1 MNPLYDLVALQSVD
15 LEIDRLERRKA
26 TIPELEELRRLHG
39 KRLGVESEHSEISG
53 QARSIDLEFNRA
65 NGELQVMET
74 RLEVAE
80 KRLFGGGMSAKETE
94 NRRMEVE
101 SLRMRIGEQEA
112 EALDLMERRE
122 ELTLRLSDLSAEL
135 EEAVASE
142 KSLGTVVR
150 GIWGEI
156 DAELT
161 KRRSERDLAVAPVPP
176 RVLVVYESLRKDKGG
191 VAAGR
196 LEGGTCGGC
205 HLALSESERQEAA
218 ESDPARCP
226 HCRRILV
233 F

>member
-1 MNPLYDLVALQSVD
+1 MNPFYDLVALQSLD

-26 TIPELEELRRLHG
+26 TVPELEEFRRVRERRLG
-39 KRLGVESEHSEISG
+39 IEAEHSEVSE
-53 QARSIDLEFNRA
+53 QARSLDLEFDRA
-65 NGELQVMET
+65 NGELQIMEE

-101 SLRMRIGEQEA
+101 SLRMRIGEQESG
-112 EALDLMERRE
+112 ALDLMEQRE
-122 ELTLRLSDLSAEL
+122 DVTSRLSHLSAEL
-135 EEAVASE
+135 EDATASE
-142 KSLGTVVR
+142 QSLGAVVR
-150 GIWGEI
+150 GVWGEI
-156 DAELT
+156 DAELA
-161 KRRSERDLAVAPVPP
+161 KRRSERDLAAAPVPP
-176 RVLVVYESLRKDKGG
+176 RVLAIYERLRKDKGG

-196 LEGGTCGGC
+196 LEGVTCGGC

>member
-1 MNPLYDLVALQSVD
+1 VNPLYDLVALQSVD

-26 TIPELEELRRLHG
+26 TLPELEELRGLHER
-39 KRLGVESEHSEISG
+39 RLGVEAEHSEISG

-142 KSLGTVVR
+142 KSLGMVVR

-196 LEGGTCGGC
+196 LDGGTCGGC
-205 HLALSESERQEAA
+205 HLALSESEREEAS
-218 ESDPARCP
+218 ETDPARCL

>member
-1 MNPLYDLVALQSVD
+1 MNPFYDLVALQSVD

-26 TIPELEELRRLHG
+26 TLPELEELRRLHG
-39 KRLGVESEHSEISG
+39 KRLGVEAEHSEISG
-53 QARSIDLEFNRA
+53 QARTVDLEFDRA
-65 NGELQVMET
+65 NGELQIMED

-101 SLRMRIGEQEA
+101 SLRARIGEQES

-122 ELTLRLSDLSAEL
+122 VLASRLSDLSAEL
-135 EEAVASE
+135 EEATASE
-142 KSLGTVVR
+142 ESLGAVVR

-161 KRRSERDLAVAPVPP
+161 KRRAERDLAVAPVPP
-176 RVLVVYESLRKDKGG
+176 GVLEVYETLRKDKGG

-218 ESDPARCP
+218 ESHPARCP

>member
-1 MNPLYDLVALQSVD
+1 MDPPYDLVALQSVD

-26 TIPELEELRRLHG
+26 TLPELEEFRRLRER
-39 KRLGVESEHSEISG
+39 RLGVDAEHSQVSEE
-53 QARSIDLEFNRA
+53 ARSLDLEFDRV
-65 NGELQVMET
+65 NGELQIMET

-80 KRLFGGGMSAKETE
+80 KRLYGGGMSAKETE

-112 EALDLMERRE
+112 VALDLMESRE
-122 ELTLRLSDLSAEL
+122 EVTSRLSELSADV
-135 EEAVASE
+135 EEVTASE
-142 KSLGTVVR
+142 DSLGAVVR
-150 GIWGEI
+150 GIWEEI

-161 KRRSERDLAVAPVPP
+161 KRRAERDLAVAPVPP
-176 RVLVVYESLRKDKGG
+176 RVLEIYENLRKDKGG

-196 LEGGTCGGC
+196 LEESTCGGC

-218 ESDPARCP
+218 ETDPARCP